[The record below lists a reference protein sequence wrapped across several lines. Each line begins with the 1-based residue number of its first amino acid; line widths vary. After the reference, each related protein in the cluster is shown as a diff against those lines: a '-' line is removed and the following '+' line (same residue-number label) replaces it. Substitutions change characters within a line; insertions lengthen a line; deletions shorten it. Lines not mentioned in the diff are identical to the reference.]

1 MKEAT
6 KDKKAVEFFN
16 GLVAKAKANGNY
28 NEIDE
33 TVITIAGNEYKAVV
47 DTFNL
52 LITVY
57 QIIDECNSIE
67 IATI

>member
-6 KDKKAVEFFN
+6 KDKKAVEFFK
-16 GLVAKAKANGNY
+16 GLVAKANGNY

-57 QIIDECNSIE
+57 QIIDKCNSIE
-67 IATI
+67 IAVI